1 MISTAALQKRIDRL
15 ELRPATEPDLVEKA
29 LAALEDKDLE
39 LLQEHAILRE
49 SGFNEEQAAQMMGE
63 RWLAY
68 EVAATNFREGYQKTL
83 DKSYKGFSSGTA

>member
-1 MISTAALQKRIDRL
+1 MTAITALRKRLDKL
-15 ELRPATEPDLVEKA
+15 ELRPTNEPDLVEKA
-29 LAALEDKDLE
+29 LAVLEDKDLE
-39 LLQEHAILRE
+39 LLQEHAVLRE
-49 SGFNEEQAAQMMGE
+49 SGFDEEQAAQMMGE